1 METRSARPF
10 CQRCRYLQVLAG
22 LVLLLVLLGWPLRDS
37 MLDKARTVAEQELLG
52 NAKVVRQEVLHWL
65 EDQRLLGG
73 HPRDSGLARDF
84 QHWLRHG
91 GSTGQMEERL
101 AWLTDRSDRYR
112 GAWVADARGQVHFGR
127 STEGMAAPQPDAGL
141 LRRVEE
147 TGTAGLMDL
156 GLDYRGRPYM
166 ASVNPLLVSEAGG
179 QRLVG
184 FVILGIDPGRHLYPL
199 LQLAHYGNPRIETVL
214 ARREGN
220 AIRYLNPLQG
230 HPQPMQLRLDAAG
243 RLLSQQTPGPELQV
257 LGGLD
262 YRGVEVVGV
271 VQLIPDM
278 DWILVTKM
286 DREAIDGPALRQFY
300 QFGLTLLTLLTVLG
314 LFLWLSRRYLNAQR
328 GLAQVSRDLER
339 ERLEKVFDFL
349 VHYANDIVLLM
360 DEAGNILEAND
371 AASRAYGYS
380 RSELVRMNI
389 AQLRA
394 PDTLGLIH
402 KQLAAAGNEGG
413 YSFKTRHLRR
423 DGSEFPV
430 EVSSGTFEERGVRY
444 RQSIIRDISQREAVA
459 LALAQS
465 EARFRSLIELA
476 AVGLAEMTP
485 DHRWLEVNPAL
496 CEILGYEREGLLQK
510 SWEELVHPEDL
521 PRESALCRELL
532 AGEREEYKLPLR
544 FIHAG
549 GSTVWGNVAV
559 RSMDDARGR
568 HASLVLIVH
577 DITSL
582 IQQEEQL
589 REALERQIE
598 LNHRLEEAQSQLL
611 QSEKMASIGQLAAGV
626 AHEINNP
633 VGFVSSN
640 LGTLKTYLDD
650 LMAIIDAAL
659 ARNGNDPELRT
670 LLAARDF
677 PFLRE
682 DAPALVA
689 ESLDGIARVKKIVQ
703 DLKDFSRVGEADWQ
717 WADLHQGLEST
728 LNIVWNEIKYKAR
741 VDKHYGDLPRIWCL
755 PSQLNQVFMNLLVNA
770 AHAIERQGVITL
782 RSGTSPDGV
791 WVEVEDTGHGI
802 APEHLGKIFDPFFT
816 TKPVGQGTGLGLS
829 LAFSIVRKH
838 GGHIEVH
845 SEPGQG
851 TRFRVWLPRIPPEA
865 SPPAEAPEPPISSEV
880 NHESPP
886 HPAP

>member
-1 METRSARPF
+1 MDATPARPF
-10 CQRCRYLQVLAG
+10 CQSCRYLQLLAG
-22 LVLLLVLLGWPLRDS
+22 LLLVLALAGWPLRS
-37 MLDKARTVAEQELLG
+37 NMLEKARVEAEQELLG
-52 NAKVVRQEVLHWL
+52 NARIVRQELLHWL
-65 EDQRLLGG
+65 EDQRLMGG
-73 HPRDSGLARDF
+73 HPMDSGLARDLEA
-84 QHWLRHG
+84 WLRRG
-91 GSTGQMEERL
+91 GSTRPMEARL
-101 AWLTDRSDRYR
+101 DWLLERSDRYT
-112 GAWVADARGQVHFGR
+112 GAWVADARGRVLFGH
-127 STEGMAAPQPDAGL
+127 STDGMVAPQPDAGL
-141 LRRVEE
+141 LQQVAQ
-147 TGTAGLMDL
+147 TGMAQLMDL
-156 GLDYRGRPYM
+156 SLDSRGRPFM
-166 ASVNPLLVSEAGG
+166 ASVNPLLLSGADGP
-179 QRLVG
+179 RLVG
-184 FVILGIDPGRHLYPL
+184 FAILGIDPERHLYPL
-199 LQLAHYGNPRIETVL
+199 LQLAHYGHPRIETVL

-220 AIRYLNPLQG
+220 AIHYLNPLQG
-230 HPQPMQLRLDAAG
+230 QPQPLQLRLDAVG
-243 RLLSQQTPGPELQV
+243 RLLSQQTPGPEPRV
-257 LGGLD
+257 LSGLD
-262 YRGVEVVGV
+262 YRGVEVFGV
-271 VQLIPDM
+271 VQLIPGM
-278 DWILVTKM
+278 DWIVVTKM
-286 DREAIDGPALRQFY
+286 DQEDIYAPALRQFH
-300 QFGLTLLTLLTVLG
+300 QFGLSVLSLVLVLG
-314 LFLWLSRRYLNAQR
+314 LLFWLSRRYLNAQR

-394 PDTLGLIH
+394 PDTLGTIQQ
-402 KQLAAAGNEGG
+402 QLAAADHEGG

-485 DHRWLEVNPAL
+485 EHRWLEVNPAL
-496 CEILGYEREGLLQK
+496 CEILGYERDQLLQK
-510 SWEELVHPEDL
+510 SWAELVHPEDL
-521 PRESALCRELL
+521 PREETLCRELL

-549 GSTVWGNVAV
+549 GGTVWGNVAV

-568 HASLVLIVH
+568 QVSLVLIVH

-589 REALERQIE
+589 REALARQID
-598 LNHRLEEAQSQLL
+598 LNHQLEEAQSQLL

-640 LGTLKTYLDD
+640 LGTLRTYLDD
-650 LMAIIDAAL
+650 LIAIIDAAQ
-659 ARNGNDPELRT
+659 ARSGGDPELRA

-677 PFLRE
+677 PFLRD

-703 DLKDFSRVGEADWQ
+703 DLKDFSRVGESEWQ

-770 AHAIERQGVITL
+770 AHAIDRQGVITL

-802 APEHLGKIFDPFFT
+802 APEHLGKLFDPFFT

-845 SEPGQG
+845 SEPDQG
-851 TRFRVWLPRIPPEA
+851 ARFRVCLPQIPPEA
-865 SPPAEAPEPPISSEV
+865 TPPADAQAYLISSEA
-880 NHESPP
+880 
-886 HPAP
+886 HP